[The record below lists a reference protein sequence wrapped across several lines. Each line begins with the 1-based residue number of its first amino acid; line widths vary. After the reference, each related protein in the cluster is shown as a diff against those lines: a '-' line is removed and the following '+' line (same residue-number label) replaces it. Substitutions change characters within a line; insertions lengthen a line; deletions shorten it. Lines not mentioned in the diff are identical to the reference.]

1 MVTSNVIHV
10 LTLST
15 MQQVSLERLQRAV
28 CGLADGSITV
38 SLTRQSER
46 ELRALVTNGDSKEYG
61 VTITETLTT
70 CSCKDALYCG
80 EICKHATAV
89 AVHVLRSAP
98 ATLEK
103 PASPKPIF
111 HLMWREGVV
120 LCGIAHPERV
130 WVWPWTDYMVTW
142 PEACPAC
149 VAAYRQ
155 PKTTQTVAA

>member
-1 MVTSNVIHV
+1 MTTSNVIHV

-28 CGLADGSITV
+28 CGLADGSLTV
-38 SLTRQSER
+38 HLTRQCEGDI
-46 ELRALVTNGDSKEYG
+46 RALVTNGDNKEYG

-70 CSCKDALYCG
+70 CSCKDALYRG
-80 EICKHATAV
+80 GICKHATAV
-89 AVHVLRSAP
+89 VLYALRSAP
-98 ATLEK
+98 ATQEK
-103 PASPKPIF
+103 PSPPKPIF

-120 LCGIAHPERV
+120 LCGINEPERV

-155 PKTTQTVAA
+155 P

>member
-1 MVTSNVIHV
+1 MTTSNVIYL

-15 MQQVSLERLQRAV
+15 VQQVSLERLQRAV
-28 CGLADGSITV
+28 SDLADGSLTV
-38 SLTRQSER
+38 HLTRQNER
-46 ELRALVTNGDSKEYG
+46 ELRALVTNGDGKEYG
-61 VTITETLTT
+61 VTLMDTLVT
-70 CSCKDALYCG
+70 CSCKDALYRG
-80 EICKHATAV
+80 GICKHATAV

-98 ATLEK
+98 ATQEK
-103 PASPKPIF
+103 PAPPKPIF

-149 VAAYRQ
+149 VAVYRQ
-155 PKTTQTVAA
+155 PTTTQTVAA